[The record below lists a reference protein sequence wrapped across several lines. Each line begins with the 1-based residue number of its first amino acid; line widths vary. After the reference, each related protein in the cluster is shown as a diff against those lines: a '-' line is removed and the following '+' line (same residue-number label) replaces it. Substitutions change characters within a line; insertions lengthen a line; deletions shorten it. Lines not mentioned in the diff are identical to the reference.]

1 MTLPSER
8 KRAVL
13 QTEKFLLELTR
24 TPGVSKHLKDTA
36 RHLLRHY
43 PTAHDLEL
51 IEKSW
56 NSVFEC
62 PFGDDFVK

>member
-1 MTLPSER
+1 MTLPFER

-13 QTEKFLLELTR
+13 QTEKFLIELTR
-24 TPGVSKHLKDTA
+24 TPGLPKQVKDTA
-36 RHLLRHY
+36 KCLLRHY
-43 PTAHDLEL
+43 PNSHDLEL